1 MGRAKKKNEGVRTMT
16 EAEMAEMTSEEN
28 NPAPAGYA
36 NDLSTPEAPAPADTT
51 PPEPPPAEP
60 ETPPAPPPH
69 ADDDKDKP
77 TDPPAPPPAT
87 LPPTT
92 TEEAFQRLETEL
104 AKPSGTEDLSKF
116 SKIERTYYH
125 RMRRDREMRQ
135 KAEADRDVAIRENLK
150 LKNPP
155 PPPPDPFAGKAADD
169 LLTVEEARGLLAK
182 VPPPAPA
189 EPPAPEARAR
199 HYLVM
204 CEREARS
211 AHPDD
216 FDAVMELTELVDN
229 DPVHLKELQTAT
241 NRGENPA
248 EVMYQAIKKHKDF
261 EELLPAA
268 QTRVKARKSAA
279 APPASPAAPAAPAAP
294 TPPSDTAQP
303 KTEAQKVQAALE
315 QNGARPKT
323 TAHASAREGKPTT
336 EHTLEDI
343 AAMSDMEFARLP
355 RHVRQNYLK
364 QHGA

>member
-16 EAEMAEMTSEEN
+16 EAEITEMTSEEN

-36 NDLSTPEAPAPADTT
+36 NDLTTTEAPAPPVTT
-51 PPEPPPAEP
+51 PEEPPVEP
-60 ETPPAPPPH
+60 ETPPAPPPP
-69 ADDDKDKP
+69 AADDKDKP
-77 TDPPAPPPAT
+77 ADPPAAPPAT
-87 LPPTT
+87 PPSSI

-104 AKPSGTEDLSKF
+104 AKPEGKEDLTKF
-116 SKIERTYYH
+116 SKTEKAYFH
-125 RMRRDREMRQ
+125 RMRRDRELRQ
-135 KAEADRDVAIRENLK
+135 QAEADRDVALREVIK

-169 LLTVEEARGLLAK
+169 VLTVEEARGLLAK

-189 EPPAPEARAR
+189 EPPQPDARAR
-199 HYLVM
+199 HYLAM
-204 CEREARS
+204 CEKEARAS
-211 AHPDD
+211 HPED

-248 EVMYQAIKKHKDF
+248 EVMYQAIKRHKDF
-261 EELLPAA
+261 EDLLPAA
-268 QTRVKARKSAA
+268 QTRLKARKAA
-279 APPASPAAPAAPAAP
+279 VAPPASPAVPAAP
-294 TPPSDTAQP
+294 TPPPDTAKP

-315 QNGARPKT
+315 ENGARPKT